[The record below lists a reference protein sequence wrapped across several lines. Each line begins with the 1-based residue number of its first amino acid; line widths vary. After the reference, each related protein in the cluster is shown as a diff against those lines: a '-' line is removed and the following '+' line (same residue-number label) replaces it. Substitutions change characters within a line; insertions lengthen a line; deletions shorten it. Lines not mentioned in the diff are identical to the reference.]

1 MNNGRWC
8 IKPTWNHLSTYS
20 TFHCWSIILW
30 MTSVYCV
37 HESKY
42 HDWCI
47 KIFATSC
54 MIIFNWLFG
63 ILMVQNIPRCKKK
76 HLKTLW
82 FQPQT
87 EIKIVL
93 NSPLYKYLP
102 SHHSFFFPLP
112 QSQVSKE
119 VLKTR
124 WEKSTFATKSIHY
137 LGAITPYFRRGGGGT
152 GDLPLIFKGES
163 LKISMTSRILF
174 SIMFE
179 SFSLASKINLKL
191 LK

>member
-1 MNNGRWC
+1 MLLSKRSLNSSRSSYFILIKGASCALQLIFIKFQFPLLTGKITRFLKITIQLILEKILIMNNGRWC

-63 ILMVQNIPRCKKK
+63 ILMVQNIPRCKK
-76 HLKTLW
+76 
-82 FQPQT
+82 
-87 EIKIVL
+87 
-93 NSPLYKYLP
+93 
-102 SHHSFFFPLP
+102 
-112 QSQVSKE
+112 
-119 VLKTR
+119 
-124 WEKSTFATKSIHY
+124 STWKRFDFNHK
-137 LGAITPYFRRGGGGT
+137 
-152 GDLPLIFKGES
+152 
-163 LKISMTSRILF
+163 
-174 SIMFE
+174 
-179 SFSLASKINLKL
+179 LKL
-191 LK
+191 K